1 MIRALLDTNVVLDY
15 FLDRAPFAAAAAE
28 IWRANEEGRIATFV
42 SVITPVNVFYVARKL
57 TGVVRARQV
66 VESLLAACDVC
77 APDRN
82 GLLAALHSGAR
93 DFEDAAQ
100 VASAQAAGLD
110 VIVTRD
116 PGDYAALGFPVY
128 SPVTFLAQ
136 IPID

>member
-1 MIRALLDTNVVLDY
+1 VIRALLDTNVVLDY

-77 APDRN
+77 APDRKGSLPPFIQAPGTSRTPRKWQARRRP
-82 GLLAALHSGAR
+82 GL
-93 DFEDAAQ
+93 
-100 VASAQAAGLD
+100 
-110 VIVTRD
+110 T
-116 PGDYAALGFPVY
+116 
-128 SPVTFLAQ
+128 
-136 IPID
+136 